1 MEWSKFNWRVFL
13 HLFFFFFLYYFVVV
27 VEISKKEK
35 KRGKKKRDGR
45 ATRSLITRN
54 SGWMRFLCQKLPSF
68 AKEGNESK
76 KDEKR
81 KKRRRRRIQNI
92 VIITFLCLFFF
103 FPLLFLLLFR
113 HKNIVSAL
121 GIWPSAIHSGLWILS
136 RKGKGQARRRCA
148 ATHAHTNKQDKKT
161 RSNDRLLHTREW
173 CSSAMTIFVIPPGIH
188 CFVSFSLLY
197 FLFDLFFFYF
207 F

>member
-1 MEWSKFNWRVFL
+1 MFVF
-13 HLFFFFFLYYFVVV
+13 FV
-27 VEISKKEK
+27 
-35 KRGKKKRDGR
+35 
-45 ATRSLITRN
+45 
-54 SGWMRFLCQKLPSF
+54 
-68 AKEGNESK
+68 
-76 KDEKR
+76 
-81 KKRRRRRIQNI
+81 
-92 VIITFLCLFFF
+92 F

-173 CSSAMTIFVIPPGIH
+173 CSSAMTIFS
-188 CFVSFSLLY
+188 SFRPEYIVLFLSLFY
-197 FLFDLFFFYF
+197 IFLFDLFFFLFFLNFYF
-207 F
+207 IIFVWLDLFVLFLFFIFLKVCMCVLTGIFASRIRNVAQVQVFAARMCSQMPGDHIPSACGVRALRTAIGLLPRVRPLVGAEVVGA